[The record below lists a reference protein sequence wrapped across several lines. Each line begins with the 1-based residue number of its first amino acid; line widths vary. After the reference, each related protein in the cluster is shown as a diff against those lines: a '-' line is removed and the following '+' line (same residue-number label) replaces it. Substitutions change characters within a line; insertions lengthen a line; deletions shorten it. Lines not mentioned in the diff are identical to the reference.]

1 MAAKHRIRSR
11 RRALLVAGSVVLAAI
26 VALRGMPSAS
36 PLLGATVT
44 GGHSVSRASRGA
56 SRSTD
61 EYELKAAFL
70 YNFARYTKWPD
81 DAFETKKSPFVV
93 AVVGED
99 LFGKHLEE
107 TFRKR
112 TVRGRRIVIRRYEKA
127 KDIKTAHIL
136 VLGKLGSE
144 ERKRCLKEVDGRP
157 VLTVADT
164 GGVEKSGAVLGFF
177 VDKKRIRF
185 EIAPSR
191 VKEARLKMSSQLLRL
206 ARIVRVDR

>member
-1 MAAKHRIRSR
+1 MAAKHAPRLR
-11 RRALLVAGSVVLAAI
+11 RRALLVACVVVLAWIA
-26 VALRGMPSAS
+26 ALRPSPTEPA
-36 PLLGATVT
+36 LLSAPVAAGFSGS
-44 GGHSVSRASRGA
+44 GGRPGT

-81 DAFETKKSPFVV
+81 DAFATKKSPFVV
-93 AVVGED
+93 AIVGED
-99 LFGKHLEE
+99 PFGDHLEE

-112 TVRGRRIVIRRYEKA
+112 TVRGRRVVLKRYEKA

-136 VLGKLGSE
+136 VLGELGND
-144 ERKRCLKEVDGRP
+144 ERKKCLKAVARRP
-157 VLTVADT
+157 VLTIADT

-191 VKEARLKMSSQLLRL
+191 VKAARLKMSSQLLRL